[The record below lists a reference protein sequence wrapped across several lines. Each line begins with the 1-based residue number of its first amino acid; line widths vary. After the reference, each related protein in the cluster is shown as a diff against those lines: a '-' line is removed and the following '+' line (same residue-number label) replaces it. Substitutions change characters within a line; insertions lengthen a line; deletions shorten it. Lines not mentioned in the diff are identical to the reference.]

1 MSRYAAAAAGI
12 VLALGVSACGGI
24 SMDSPVQPGLEVG
37 ATQGDPVRVLFPGP
51 AAGSSAEQIV
61 QGFLRAGAA
70 SDGEYEVAR
79 SFIAPAPEATWRPDT
94 SIMIF
99 TDDSALTVK
108 AVDEN
113 TVRAEAKVV
122 ASIDANGRYRDLPPG
137 TVTEATFGLEKVG
150 GEWRITTLPEGL
162 GLWLSA
168 ADADR
173 LYDPF
178 RIHYISTA
186 GRELVPDTR
195 WFPLG
200 KGLATRLA
208 RAQLGDVP
216 AYLQGAARTDIPTG
230 TRLTVDAVPVDRGV
244 ATVDLTATKPGG
256 DPIRRQNLWAQF
268 VATLTQVPGVDRVA
282 LKVEGTNLDLPE
294 RQSAPGSLSD
304 LGFPTPVEVPVAKP
318 VLRSGSSLFRVDP
331 DQLTEQR
338 DGDPAR
344 PPDRQPAELASI
356 ESGWVWLA
364 QSRDGQDMAAIGG
377 DRAELSRWRGKS
389 QIRVPYFGSQLT
401 RPTYDRQDVLWV
413 GGVADGRARIWA
425 INTAADPTD
434 AERSKPVALDVG
446 WLRGRSVV
454 ALRLADDGQRIGVV
468 STDARGASPQVDV
481 AGVVRSANGL
491 PERLAEPLRIAST
504 LTLAR
509 DLVWVDQTSIA
520 VLGRITPDSPVR
532 VWIAEVGGRML
543 AAAVSDVPGAQS
555 VTTVNGERG
564 LVVTTDKGVVLLRAG
579 SSWLDVAE
587 GSDFAVPAT

>member
-1 MSRYAAAAAGI
+1 MRRYAAAAAGM

-24 SMDSPVQPGLEVG
+24 SMDSPVQPGLELG
-37 ATQGDPVRVLFPGP
+37 AAQGDPVRVLFPGP

-230 TRLTVDAVPVDRGV
+230 TRLTVDAVPVDRGL

-294 RQSAPGSLSD
+294 RQSAPGSLRD
-304 LGFPTPVEVPVAKP
+304 LGFPTPAAVPVAKP
-318 VLRSGSSLFRVDP
+318 VLRIGSSLFRVDP
-331 DQLTEQR
+331 AQLTDQK

-344 PPDRQPAELASI
+344 RPDRQPAELATI

-364 QSRDGQDMAAIGG
+364 QSRDGQDMAAISG

-425 INTAADPTD
+425 INTAADPAD
-434 AERSKPVALDVG
+434 PERSKPVALDVG

-454 ALRLADDGQRIGVV
+454 ALR
-468 STDARGASPQVDV
+468 
-481 AGVVRSANGL
+481 
-491 PERLAEPLRIAST
+491 
-504 LTLAR
+504 
-509 DLVWVDQTSIA
+509 
-520 VLGRITPDSPVR
+520 
-532 VWIAEVGGRML
+532 
-543 AAAVSDVPGAQS
+543 
-555 VTTVNGERG
+555 
-564 LVVTTDKGVVLLRAG
+564 
-579 SSWLDVAE
+579 
-587 GSDFAVPAT
+587 